1 VYSVDGWVRGA
12 LEKSTFELRDKQ
24 VVALEEGK
32 LARVEVKSRANAY
45 TLERD
50 AQKAWRVVKPV
61 ALLAE
66 QATLTS
72 MLSGLGGERALS
84 FPKDSPEE
92 RKRLGLEAPAL
103 DATFTPEGGGA
114 VRLRLSKVTEG
125 GSEKAYALRE
135 DAGGALLAEVPVS
148 ALGHLDKK
156 AAELRD
162 RTVLAFDKGLV
173 HRLGFTQAGG
183 GAEVVVEKAESPDAG
198 GDDWKVAAPEKGPA
212 KKWKMSSVVWTLG
225 SLKAAAFGEKPKDWA
240 KYGIDG
246 RSRAATVYDARHA
259 GHGAGAGDAAAGG
272 AAHHRGGRARPAL
285 GSDRRHRGAGR
296 RDERRQHR
304 RHPVRRAPPA
314 VALRQG
320 KS

>member
-1 VYSVDGWVRGA
+1 
-12 LEKSTFELRDKQ
+12 
-24 VVALEEGK
+24 
-32 LARVEVKSRANAY
+32 
-45 TLERD
+45 
-50 AQKAWRVVKPV
+50 
-61 ALLAE
+61 
-66 QATLTS
+66 

-246 RSRAATVYDARHA
+246 RSRAATVYDAQGRVLA
-259 GHGAGAGDAAAGG
+259 RLQVGKDVPGKPGTVYARGTQDTVLELETQRLAELPTTVEDVLDRPSAPTAATEGQDGGMSGANTGG
-272 AAHHRGGRARPAL
+272 TPFGGPL
-285 GSDRRHRGAGR
+285 
-296 RDERRQHR
+296 Q
-304 RHPVRRAPPA
+304 
-314 VALRQG
+314 Q
-320 KS
+320 